1 MAKDTITLETAQEWA
16 ATWKENAETYLSE
29 NQLKAFLIPGTDVT
43 QVLAEEGVVN
53 VRSYL
58 GIDENNEPHLMIV
71 GVDADGNDMIDDSKG
86 WYIYDFS
93 RPCPSTCDVNSPL
106 FIK

>member
-1 MAKDTITLETAQEWA
+1 MAKDTITLETAQDWA
-16 ATWKENAETYLSE
+16 AKWKENAVTYLSK
-29 NQLKAFLIPGTDVT
+29 NQLKAFLIPGIDVS

-58 GIDENNEPHLMIV
+58 GIDENNEPHLMII

-86 WYIYDFS
+86 WFIYDFS
-93 RPCPSTCDVNSPL
+93 EPCPNICNQKVP
-106 FIK
+106 FISL

>member
-1 MAKDTITLETAQEWA
+1 MAKNTITLEQAQEWA
-16 ATWKENAETYLSE
+16 TRWKAEGATFLAK
-29 NQLKAFLIPGTDVT
+29 NQLKAFLIPGIDVT
-43 QVLAEEGVVN
+43 QVISEECVD

-58 GIDENNEPHLMIV
+58 GLDSSDEPHLVIV
-71 GVDADGNDMIDDSKG
+71 GVDVNGNDMIDDSKG

-93 RPCPSTCDVNSPL
+93 QPCPNTCDVNSPL